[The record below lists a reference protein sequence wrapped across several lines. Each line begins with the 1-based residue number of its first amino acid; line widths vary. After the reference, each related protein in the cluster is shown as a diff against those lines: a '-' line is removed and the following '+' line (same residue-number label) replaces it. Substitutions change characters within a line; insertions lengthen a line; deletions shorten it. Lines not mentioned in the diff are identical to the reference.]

1 MAVAKSN
8 EWETT
13 QVSPSRIGTVIGRTT
28 KTFTFDIQI
37 TPMDS
42 YAHDNADEFIL
53 MVNGRIVTRMSEY
66 RARRM
71 GLIQL
76 CGYSQRI

>member
-1 MAVAKSN
+1 MA
-8 EWETT
+8 TT
-13 QVSPSRIGTVIGRTT
+13 RNFPQSTEVISTQIGAVTGWTT
-28 KTFTFDIQI
+28 KTFIFSVDIE
-37 TPMDS
+37 PMDS

-53 MVNGRIVTRMSEY
+53 EVNGRVVTRMNEF

>member
-1 MAVAKSN
+1 MATAKRAD
-8 EWETT
+8 WETG
-13 QVSPSRIGTVIGRTT
+13 VVPSSIGSVTGRTT
-28 KTFTFDIQI
+28 KTFTFQVDID
-37 TPMDS
+37 PMDS

-53 MVNGRIVTRMSEY
+53 MVNGKIVTRMNEY

-76 CGYSQRI
+76 CGYSQLI